1 MNRQGTL
8 TSLELELP
16 HRWWKDH
23 GSFTFFLGN
32 FQWIHTLKPSWCT
45 ITHHMHWWKQP
56 NIFFQDRV
64 LSFFSFHYSCRIMH
78 AHLYLSFLLS
88 FSSCRLALS
97 TLLMQ
102 KSGQHTECTRMCRS
116 RTDQTAVELRR
127 PVQQPGQTGFLG
139 SFERENYHAYV
150 MEDG

>member
-1 MNRQGTL
+1 MD
-8 TSLELELP
+8 P
-16 HRWWKDH
+16 
-23 GSFTFFLGN
+23 FTFFLGN
-32 FQWIHTLKPSWCT
+32 FQWIHTLKPRWWTQLHITCT
-45 ITHHMHWWKQP
+45 GENNQIYFSR
-56 NIFFQDRV
+56 IAYY
-64 LSFFSFHYSCRIMH
+64 LFFSFHYSCRIMH

-116 RTDQTAVELRR
+116 RTDRTAVELRR